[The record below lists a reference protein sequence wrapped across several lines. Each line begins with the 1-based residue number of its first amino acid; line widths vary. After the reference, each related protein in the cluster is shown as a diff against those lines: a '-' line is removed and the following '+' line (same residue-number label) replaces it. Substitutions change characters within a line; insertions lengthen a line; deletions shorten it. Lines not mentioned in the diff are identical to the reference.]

1 MSMHDAGLSFGAR
14 LRENRRTKGLSQA
27 ELGGERY
34 TGSYIS
40 HLESGRRTA
49 NREVVE
55 FLAMRLGVT
64 PGELGGEVYL
74 SQTSAEADSVEA
86 LAELLVAERAWHDR
100 EWGMASLLA
109 GRAAKAA
116 ADSGQTVRHWE
127 ALYLQAQA
135 CAADGRFTEAAEL
148 AQRLADLPVAAS
160 SRTLRSQALS
170 LASTA
175 YRASDQLA
183 VAITCAAQAVEL
195 SADAA
200 PIVLADALMSLV
212 SAMLETGSWSERT
225 EHYCRRLADV
235 ALHVESQHAQ
245 GVIAWSLGTA
255 AYRRGDSASGRQLHD
270 KAFGLISPSRDL
282 RMWLRLHRVI
292 ATCRMEVGE
301 TDGVAELLAVART
314 GLTLLSNQF
323 DLFEL
328 VHAEAKLLTLTG
340 RLDEAAALITTTLGD
355 PAFDQVAPTNG
366 RLDEL
371 QGSILEQQGRLP
383 EAADA
388 YRRAASIY
396 ERQSLYRVANAAW
409 QKALDLSHQV
419 DPRVSVADLTRS
431 SSR

>member
-200 PIVLADALMSLV
+200 PMS
-212 SAMLETGSWSERT
+212 
-225 EHYCRRLADV
+225 
-235 ALHVESQHAQ
+235 
-245 GVIAWSLGTA
+245 
-255 AYRRGDSASGRQLHD
+255 
-270 KAFGLISPSRDL
+270 SP
-282 RMWLRLHRVI
+282 
-292 ATCRMEVGE
+292 
-301 TDGVAELLAVART
+301 
-314 GLTLLSNQF
+314 
-323 DLFEL
+323 
-328 VHAEAKLLTLTG
+328 
-340 RLDEAAALITTTLGD
+340 
-355 PAFDQVAPTNG
+355 
-366 RLDEL
+366 
-371 QGSILEQQGRLP
+371 
-383 EAADA
+383 
-388 YRRAASIY
+388 
-396 ERQSLYRVANAAW
+396 
-409 QKALDLSHQV
+409 
-419 DPRVSVADLTRS
+419 TR
-431 SSR
+431 